1 MVLLTVFAS
10 MAVLLAA
17 VGLYGLMAY
26 SVQQR
31 TQEIGIRMAIGAGPS
46 DVLSMILAQGMRV
59 ALIGVS
65 FGLVAAFALAQF
77 MVGFIYGVEP
87 WDPVAFASVAA
98 LLTAVALVATYL
110 PALRATRLNPVD
122 SLRCA

>member
-46 DVLSMILAQGMRV
+46 DVLRMILAQGMRV

>member
-46 DVLSMILAQGMRV
+46 DVLNMILAQGMRV

-98 LLTAVALVATYL
+98 LLSAVAFVATYL
-110 PALRATRLNPVD
+110 PALCGTRLNPVD
-122 SLRCA
+122 SLRCG

>member
-31 TQEIGIRMAIGAGPS
+31 TQEIGIRMAIGARPS
-46 DVLSMILAQGMRV
+46 DVLNMILAQGMRV

-65 FGLVAAFALAQF
+65 FGLLAAFALAQF

-110 PALRATRLNPVD
+110 SALRATRLNPVD